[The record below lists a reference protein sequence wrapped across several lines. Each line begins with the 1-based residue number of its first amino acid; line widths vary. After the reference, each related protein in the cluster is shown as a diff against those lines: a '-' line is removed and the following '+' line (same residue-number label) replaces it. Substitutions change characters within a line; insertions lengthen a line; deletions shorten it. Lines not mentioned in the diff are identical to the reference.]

1 MVTSTRCCREVAEE
15 QASTAALQ
23 TLIPIAVVIAA
34 GCESC
39 AASMVERALSQGT
52 SEHLIRRTLATVAY
66 VRSRACFAQ
75 AVGSDVVA
83 RMEKPLEAGTRAL
96 RGAQRSTQRAGGGR

>member
-1 MVTSTRCCREVAEE
+1 METSTQCCREVADE

-23 TLIPIAVVIAA
+23 ALIPIAVVIAA

-39 AASMVERALSQGT
+39 ATSMVERALSQGT
-52 SEHLIRRTLATVAY
+52 PKHLIRRTLATVAY
-66 VRSRACFAQ
+66 VRSRGCFAQ
-75 AVGSDVVA
+75 AVGPDVVA

-96 RGAQRSTQRAGGGR
+96 GGPRNSTQKTGARR